1 MKPFGRKEGGIA
13 VKRRKRQSSGA
24 AQMFVQMTVWVVFF
38 WIVVL
43 SITLVMTLRFSLS
56 TLQSEIEQ
64 VLTSTATS
72 LAGSEMVRQSLQQGY
87 CTPETIEYL
96 DLLTEMNDALDVL
109 SIAGTDSVR
118 VYHVVHDRISGVFV
132 GDDQGPVLTGEAYFS
147 DATGTMGP
155 QHRYFAPVKDGGE
168 VIGFVMASTTMD
180 QLDELRGQILYMYAK
195 LTVALLILTLAIC
208 AMLTVAIRRVLHGYD
223 ANELVHNYL
232 MQNEVLGNLDE
243 GIISVDAKGN
253 VQLVNRAAEQMLGQ
267 QADMLIG
274 RPLDGLIVE
283 KSGDSLLAG
292 PHKDVATSHANILAS
307 SIPLKESVARRG
319 IAVAHR
325 AADDQMADDGTNMVR
340 KGTTLILTDRT
351 EAMRVA
357 EQLNGTRH
365 VVSALRANTHEF
377 MNKLHAIAGM
387 IMMDRTDD
395 ALAYIG
401 SIADMQAKAAAP
413 ILRYIENPNVAAL
426 LLGKLSN
433 MREMEIE
440 MTLLANS
447 HLPKHS
453 QYLSTDEMITV
464 VGNLIENA
472 IEALKGKR
480 SGEANIVLQ
489 LTEDENGLLIM
500 VTDTGC
506 GIAPED
512 LPHIYEPGY
521 STKALEGRGMGMA
534 LVREALD
541 KHDGSVEVD
550 TEPGEG
556 TTFTLIFAKKREGL

>member
-1 MKPFGRKEGGIA
+1 M
-13 VKRRKRQSSGA
+13 KRRRRQSSGA

-38 WIVVL
+38 WIVVP
-43 SITLVMTLRFSLS
+43 SITLIMTLRFSLS
-56 TLQSEIEQ
+56 TLQGQIEQ
-64 VLTSTATS
+64 TLTSTATS
-72 LAGSEMVRQSLQQGY
+72 LAGSDMVRQSLLQGY
-87 CTPETIEYL
+87 CTQETIEYL

-109 SIAGTDSVR
+109 SIADADSTR
-118 VYHVVHDRISGVFV
+118 VYHVMHDRIGGKFV
-132 GDDQGPVLTGEAYFS
+132 GDDEGRALEGEAYFS

-155 QHRYFAPVKDGGE
+155 QHRYLAPVKDGNR
-168 VIGFVMASTTMD
+168 VIGFVLASTTMD
-180 QLDELRGQILYMYAK
+180 QMDVLRGEILYMYAK
-195 LTVALLILTLAIC
+195 LTVALLLLTFVIC
-208 AMLTVAIRRVLHGYD
+208 ALLTVAIRRVLHGYD

-232 MQNEVLGNLDE
+232 MQNELLGNLDE
-243 GIISVDAKGN
+243 GIISVDAQGK

-274 RPLDGLIVE
+274 RSLDTLIVE
-283 KSGDSLLAG
+283 KSGGSLLAG
-292 PHKDVATSHANILAS
+292 PRKDVATSHASILAS
-307 SIPLKESVARRG
+307 SIPLYASDSRMGIASARR
-319 IAVAHR
+319 
-325 AADDQMADDGTNMVR
+325 AAGNPAEDGGADAVR

-377 MNKLHAIAGM
+377 MNKLHAIAGL
-387 IMMDRTDD
+387 IMMGRTDD

-413 ILRYIENPNVAAL
+413 ILRHIENPSVAAL

-433 MREMEIE
+433 MREMDIE

-472 IEALKGKR
+472 IEALKGT
-480 SGEANIVLQ
+480 SGKSNIVLQ

-534 LVREALD
+534 LVHEALD
-541 KHDGSVEVD
+541 RHDGSVEVD